1 MKEVDFII
9 IDSDSVQLIG
19 IVPGMVA
26 ESIHFMR
33 VSGLFVFNFSILF
46 FLFFLNWKIIALQC
60 CVDFCHTKT

>member
-46 FLFFLNWKIIALQC
+46 FLNWKIIALQC

>member
-1 MKEVDFII
+1 MKEVYFII

-33 VSGLFVFNFSILF
+33 VLGLFLF
-46 FLFFLNWKIIALQC
+46 LIFQFF
-60 CVDFCHTKT
+60 FFFF

>member
-9 IDSDSVQLIG
+9 TDSDSVQLIG

-33 VSGLFVFNFSILF
+33 VLGLFVFNFSILF
-46 FLFFLNWKIIALQC
+46 FRFFKLEDNCFTMLC
-60 CVDFCHTKT
+60 

>member
-33 VSGLFVFNFSILF
+33 VLGLFVFNFSILF
-46 FLFFLNWKIIALQC
+46 FSFF
-60 CVDFCHTKT
+60 

>member
-1 MKEVDFII
+1 MKEVYFII

-33 VSGLFVFNFSILF
+33 VLDLFLFLIFQFFF
-46 FLFFLNWKIIALQC
+46 FLFLNWKIIALQC
-60 CVDFCHTKT
+60 CVDFCHTT